1 MGEREGQIQR
11 DIKRDKA
18 NNRTKKW
25 EKERD
30 RYRNEMREREMKGRE
45 REVTRDKS

>member
-18 NNRTKKW
+18 KVG
-25 EKERD
+25 
-30 RYRNEMREREMKGRE
+30 EREGLQRDIK
-45 REVTRDKS
+45 RDKAKSGRKRGTDTERHKKR

>member
-18 NNRTKKW
+18 KSGRKRGTDTERHKK
-25 EKERD
+25 R
-30 RYRNEMREREMKGRE
+30 
-45 REVTRDKS
+45 